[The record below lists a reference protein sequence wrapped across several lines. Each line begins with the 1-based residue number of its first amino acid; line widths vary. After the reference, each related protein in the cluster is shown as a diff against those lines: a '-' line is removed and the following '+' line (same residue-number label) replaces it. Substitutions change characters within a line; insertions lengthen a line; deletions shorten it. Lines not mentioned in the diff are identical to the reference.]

1 MKKVILFTI
10 LSFSLASVY
19 DEGDII
25 SDSHQNIEK
34 STCYAGNGYEVNQDW
49 KLADWN
55 GEVNGGTYNVMF
67 MEMSATW

>member
-1 MKKVILFTI
+1 MKKIILLTV

-19 DEGDII
+19 NEGDII

-34 STCYAGNGYEVNQDW
+34 STCYAGNGYDVNQNW
-49 KLADWN
+49 KLSDWN
-55 GEVNGGTYNVMF
+55 GANNGGTYNVIF